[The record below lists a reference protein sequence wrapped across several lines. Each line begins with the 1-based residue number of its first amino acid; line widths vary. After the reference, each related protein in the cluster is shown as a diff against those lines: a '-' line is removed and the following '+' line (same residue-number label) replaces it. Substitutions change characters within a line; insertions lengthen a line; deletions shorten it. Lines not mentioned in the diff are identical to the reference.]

1 MKEKIQS
8 LKTTKSLKIT
18 NKSVKKKHCDLCD
31 KPPKDGKLI
40 PFMTLDEGMKLVCS
54 ECKPLIEAAIEEAGE
69 KERLDFQM
77 SSIREE
83 ANIPNIYNKKSFEDI
98 RTDVK
103 FLKKWKLTG
112 KEVESIRSAKES
124 GLKLADDIGSGESR
138 FMLFMGEPGTGKT
151 LMACAIANRIIEHG
165 VSCQFKSAT
174 PLMYSMMKP
183 EDYGL
188 VLEELSYKKL
198 LVIDDFTTVVASTHT
213 EKVMYDIVNLA
224 YNDGDR
230 SIIITTNLKDDMLKK
245 RIGPGVWDRIR
256 ERGGR
261 IKFNWKSLRK

>member
-1 MKEKIQS
+1 MKEKTQS
-8 LKTTKSLKIT
+8 LNII
-18 NKSVKKKHCDLCD
+18 NRSVKKKDCDLCN
-31 KPPKDGKLI
+31 KQPKDGKLI
-40 PFMTLDEGMKLVCS
+40 PFMTQDEGMKLVCS
-54 ECKPLIEAAIEEAGE
+54 ECKPLIESAIEEAGE

-98 RTDVK
+98 KTDVK
-103 FLKKWKLTG
+103 SLRKWNLTG
-112 KEVESIRSAKES
+112 KEVSSIKKAKDS
-124 GLKLADDIGSGESR
+124 CIKLAEDIGSGESR

-151 LMACAIANRIIEHG
+151 LMACAIANRIIERG

-188 VLEELSYKKL
+188 ILEELSYKKL

-230 SIIITTNLKDDMLKK
+230 SIIITTNLRKDALKT
-245 RIGPGVWDRIR
+245 RIGVGAWDRIR
-256 ERGGR
+256 ELGGD
-261 IKFNWKSLRK
+261 IKFDWKSLRG